1 LNFVFWVVCSCLIY
15 EVIACLKRQ
24 IYVPMYSVLEQ
35 YWQFTGS
42 LVNFYLFFIPS
53 ILVFRLF
60 AFMTFVELAC
70 LKQQVY
76 VLTYSF
82 SSESINVTD
91 DYISIFDC
99 LRNQSVTDS
108 L

>member
-1 LNFVFWVVCSCLIY
+1 
-15 EVIACLKRQ
+15 
-24 IYVPMYSVLEQ
+24 MYSVLEQ

-91 DYISIFDC
+91 DYISI
-99 LRNQSVTDS
+99 LWTVSGIN